1 MLLTVRL
8 FAAALLLTAGHWVV
22 AAELGKLI
30 ANPPQLTLTGAGAR
44 YTLLL
49 DRQVAPDRLVDAT
62 STAQFS
68 SSAPQ
73 ICRVSETGE
82 LTAVS
87 DGSATITMEVAGQ
100 RVRTAV
106 TVKDTLVPRAINFE
120 NDITPLLTRFA
131 CNYSGCHGKAEG
143 QNGFKLS
150 VFGFDPG
157 ADYNALV
164 KETRG
169 RRVFP
174 AAPDRSLLLQKA
186 AGVVPHGGGARLATD
201 SREYELIRAWIATG
215 LPIGSE
221 ADPKVTSIELT
232 PGERVL
238 EQQTAQRLRVVAR
251 YSDGREV
258 DVTTL
263 AKFQSNNDTVAS
275 VDESGLV
282 SVAETPGQ
290 VAVMASFAG
299 QVDVFLAMIP
309 RREKI
314 ESYPKLPEANF
325 IDRLVHERLRR
336 LQILPSELCD
346 DATFL
351 RRATLD
357 VIGTLPTADEARQFL
372 SDRSPDRRA
381 RWVAA
386 LLDRGEYADYWAL
399 KWADLLRVERQAL
412 NHKGAHDYYEWI
424 RDSFATNKPL
434 DRFAAEVLTADGPLS
449 ETPPAHFY
457 KVVTK
462 PGDVAS
468 TLSQVFLGVRIA
480 CAECHH
486 HPHDRW
492 SQEDYFGMASYFQPL
507 SRKPSPRGE
516 SLVAQGMSQAKHPR
530 SGEIIEAHP
539 LGAAIVESDAQGDRR
554 GELAQWLTAPSNPWF
569 ARNIANRIWAHL
581 MGRGIVEPVDDVRAT
596 NPPSHPELLDALADE
611 LVKNKYD
618 VRSLIRTIMAS
629 NTYQRSSHPTDT
641 NAGDEQNFSRALFKR
656 LDAEVLMDAVCQT
669 TGVPEKFQGVP
680 SGSRAIQLWD
690 SRVNHYFLRL
700 FGRPLRATAC
710 TCERNVEPNVSQVLH
725 LLNSPALQAKLS
737 HRGGRLAQ
745 LVPAMTDNAR
755 LVDELYLTFFAR
767 HPSAEERQVAEQFM
781 AQSGDRAQ
789 AAQDLAWSLMNT
801 LEFVFNH

>member
-1 MLLTVRL
+1 MLFTARL
-8 FAAALLLTAGHWVV
+8 FVAALLLAGDLAIS
-22 AAELGKLI
+22 AAADKLI
-30 ANPPQLTLTGAGAR
+30 ANPPQVTLTGSGAR

-62 STAQFS
+62 SLAQFS
-68 SSAPQ
+68 TSAPQ
-73 ICRVSETGE
+73 ICRVSAEGE
-82 LTAVS
+82 LTAIA
-87 DGSATITMEVAGQ
+87 DGSATITMEIDGQ
-100 RVRTAV
+100 RVFTTV
-106 TVKDTLVPRAINFE
+106 TVKDTQVPRAINFE

-201 SREYELIRAWIATG
+201 SREYELIREWIATG
-215 LPIGSE
+215 LPIGSDS
-221 ADPKVTSIELT
+221 DPKVLSIELT

-238 EQQTAQRLRVVAR
+238 EQQTSQRLRVVAR

-325 IDRLVHERLRR
+325 IDRLVHERLRQ
-336 LQILPSELCD
+336 LQILPSEVCD

-351 RRATLD
+351 RRSTLD

-386 LLDRGEYADYWAL
+386 LLDRSEYADYWAL

-412 NHKGAHDYYEWI
+412 NHKGARDYYEWI

-434 DRFAAEVLTADGPLS
+434 DRFASEVLTADGPLS

-492 SQEDYFGMASYFQPL
+492 SQEDYFGMASYFMPL
-507 SRKPSPRGE
+507 NRKPSPRGE
-516 SLVAQGMSQAKHPR
+516 SIVAQGMSQAKHPR
-530 SGEIIEAHP
+530 SGELIDAHP
-539 LGAAIVESDAQGDRR
+539 LGAPLVESDAKGDRR
-554 GELAQWLTAPSNPWF
+554 GELAEWLTAPNNPWF
-569 ARNIANRIWAHL
+569 ARNIANRTWAHL

-611 LVKNKYD
+611 LVKNKFD
-618 VRSLIRTIMAS
+618 VRALIRTIMAS

-641 NAGDEQNFSRALFKR
+641 NSGDEQNFSRALFKR

-710 TCERNVEPNVSQVLH
+710 TCERNAEPNVSQVLH

-745 LVPAMTDNAR
+745 LVPAMSDNSR

-767 HPSAEERQVAEQFM
+767 HPSSEERQVAEPFL
-781 AQSGDRAQ
+781 AQSADRAQ

>member
-8 FAAALLLTAGHWVV
+8 FVAALLLTAGHWAV

-221 ADPKVTSIELT
+221 AAPKVTSIELT